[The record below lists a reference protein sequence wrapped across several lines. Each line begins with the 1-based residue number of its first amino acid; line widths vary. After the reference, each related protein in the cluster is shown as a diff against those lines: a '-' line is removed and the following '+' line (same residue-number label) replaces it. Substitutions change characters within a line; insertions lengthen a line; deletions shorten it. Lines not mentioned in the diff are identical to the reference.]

1 MPVMMELIQPG
12 EQLPMLKSI
21 LLMDSLEILPLG
33 YNNFVFL
40 NFSGRNDWTSTLAP
54 GSNSYFYPSVGLSF
68 VATDAFEALKNN
80 NILTYAKVTL
90 SNSTVYNDL
99 EPYRLNETYTQTYIF
114 PYGQC
119 KRFRSE

>member
-1 MPVMMELIQPG
+1 MQ
-12 EQLPMLKSI
+12 KSI
-21 LLMDSLEILPLG
+21 LTYGFFGDFTLG

-68 VATDAFEALKNN
+68 VATDAFDALKNN
-80 NILTYAKVTL
+80 DILTFAKVTL

-99 EPYRLNETYTQTYIF
+99 EPYKLNETYSQTYIF
-114 PYGQC
+114 
-119 KRFRSE
+119 SIWEV

>member
-1 MPVMMELIQPG
+1 MGNAEDFIKYG
-12 EQLPMLKSI
+12 FFG
-21 LLMDSLEILPLG
+21 DFTLG

-54 GSNSYFYPSVGLSF
+54 GNNSYFYPSVGVSF

-80 NILTYAKVTL
+80 NILSFAKVTL

-99 EPYRLNETYTQTYIF
+99 APYMSQ
-114 PYGQC
+114 
-119 KRFRSE
+119 